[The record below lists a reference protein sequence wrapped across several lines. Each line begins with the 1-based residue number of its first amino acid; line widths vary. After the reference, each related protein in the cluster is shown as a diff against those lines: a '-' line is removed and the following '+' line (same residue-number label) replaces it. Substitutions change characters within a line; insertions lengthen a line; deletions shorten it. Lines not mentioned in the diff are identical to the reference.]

1 MAASWTE
8 PLLSWSHIRSMA
20 CLHIPNS
27 FLVTCRFEKYAVSVD
42 SFWELLKAKKDAGSQ
57 QLLDEVLAKCQEL
70 VSTLGTSAFYG
81 VVPDSTVTTVLLS
94 VLQGN
99 LPLDDQLTASAA
111 VDRQSLVRVLV
122 RAVVTHLLQIMK
134 PHTFLQQSQA
144 GIRLPAA
151 YADFFNHRQEHYNLK
166 RLFSIIL
173 GTSPIPNLAY
183 EDSVSADELAQTH
196 SELTADEPETS
207 AAGEHRA
214 AAANGLQL
222 LQSTPPQ
229 SKWIIFTTTTPD
241 LDMGYVLPAGS
252 NWLVP
257 SHPIKLLLCNKSLHV
272 ADCVASTVA
281 P

>member
-1 MAASWTE
+1 M
-8 PLLSWSHIRSMA
+8 
-20 CLHIPNS
+20 
-27 FLVTCRFEKYAVSVD
+27 TCRFEKYAVSVD

-70 VSTLGTSAFYG
+70 VSTLGTSTFYG

-99 LPLDDQLTASAA
+99 LPDDNQLTASAA
-111 VDRQSLVRVLV
+111 VDHQTLVRVLV

-151 YADFFNHRQEHYNLK
+151 YEGFFNHRQEHYNLK
-166 RLFSIIL
+166 GLFSTIL
-173 GTSPIPNLAY
+173 GTSPLPNLAY
-183 EDSVSADELAQTH
+183 EDVDSADELNQNRSQPA
-196 SELTADEPETS
+196 ADEPETS

-214 AAANGLQL
+214 AAANRLQL

-229 SKWIIFTTTTPD
+229 SKWVIFTTTTPD

-257 SHPIKLLLCNKSLHV
+257 SRPINLLCNKSVHV
-272 ADCVASTVA
+272 ADCVAPTVA

>member
-1 MAASWTE
+1 M
-8 PLLSWSHIRSMA
+8 
-20 CLHIPNS
+20 
-27 FLVTCRFEKYAVSVD
+27 SVD

-70 VSTLGTSAFYG
+70 VSTLGTSTFYG

-99 LPLDDQLTASAA
+99 LPDDNQLTASAA
-111 VDRQSLVRVLV
+111 VDHQSLVQALV

-134 PHTFLQQSQA
+134 PHTFLQQAQA
-144 GIRLPAA
+144 GVCLPAA
-151 YADFFNHRQEHYNLK
+151 YEDFFNHRQEHYNLK
-166 RLFSIIL
+166 RLFSTIL
-173 GTSPIPNLAY
+173 GTSPLPNLAY
-183 EDSVSADELAQTH
+183 EDVDSADELNHTPQPA
-196 SELTADEPETS
+196 ADEPETS

-214 AAANGLQL
+214 AAANGLQV

-229 SKWIIFTTTTPD
+229 SKWVIFTTTTPD

-257 SHPIKLLLCNKSLHV
+257 SRPINLLCDKFVHV
-272 ADCVASTVA
+272 ADCVAPTVA